1 MTTLTITDA
10 KKNLGKWLKFAA
22 AGGEV
27 AIISGAEVI
36 ALRKVPVQAADYAW
50 TEYGATQDEVAGYK
64 RKVDAEH
71 AQLKKAGRVA
81 GIRNRK
87 ELEALVEKGARRPA

>member
-10 KKNLGKWLKFAA
+10 KKNLGKWLKLAA

-27 AIISGAEVI
+27 GIISGSEII

-50 TEYGATQDEVAGYK
+50 TEYGVTREEVAAYE
-64 RKVDAEH
+64 RKAVAEH
-71 AQLKKAGRVA
+71 DRLKASGKLELLNADHLKKKR
-81 GIRNRK
+81 
-87 ELEALVEKGARRPA
+87 EKAARR